1 MVLTAGLLTRGVLMV
16 IAVGALL
23 LSRRHHRPLVRPE
36 PPQDPQDL
44 AKAIATL
51 DLRFGAGEIEAAAYE
66 RDQALLKSKLVHLL
80 EDEA

>member
-23 LSRRHHRPLVRPE
+23 LSRHHRPSLPSE
-36 PPQDPQDL
+36 SPQDPQDL
-44 AKAIATL
+44 AKAITTL

-66 RDQALLKSKLVHLL
+66 RDRALLKSKLVHLL